1 MITPRDYQQAIRQAI
16 VEKWLEFTSTMAV
29 MPTGT
34 GKTIVFALLVGDV
47 QPQRALVV
55 AHREELIFQARDKI
69 METTGLDCSIEMG
82 ELMASN
88 NIYTK
93 SPVVIATVQTL
104 NSACGDRTRMGRL
117 NPKEFGLLVI
127 DEAHRATAKTYKNI
141 IH

>member
-88 NIYTK
+88 FAEFKRRFFRSYRRTNFKHVSAEIHAV
-93 SPVVIATVQTL
+93 SFLEVIGIVFH
-104 NSACGDRTRMGRL
+104 
-117 NPKEFGLLVI
+117 E
-127 DEAHRATAKTYKNI
+127 
-141 IH
+141 